1 MTDEPK
7 NTEKVKLYRK
17 RLTDFKQDEQNANA
31 GSPRGNAMLELSL
44 REYGAGRSLLA
55 DADDVLIGGN
65 KTQRQAEQAGMQ
77 EVIVVE
83 TEGEALIVHK
93 RRDLH
98 LDQDAKARELAYMDN
113 RAAEVNLAWDAN
125 QVAAD
130 IAAGVDL
137 SLMFYDDELD
147 KIAGEVLAEPEE
159 ETEEDV
165 FPEMELQ
172 PFEHYDYV
180 MLAFKDHFDWS
191 RALDL
196 LGLQKEGFT
205 VTKKQRKIGL
215 MRVIDGRKVLELCE
229 SLSPAVNE

>member
-1 MTDEPK
+1 M
-7 NTEKVKLYRK
+7 TEKTEAVKTYRK
-17 RLTDFKQDEQNANA
+17 RLADFKQDAENANA
-31 GSPRGNAMLELSL
+31 GSPRGNALLELSL

-65 KTQRQAEQAGMQ
+65 KTQRQAEQVGLQ

-83 TEGEALIVHK
+83 TEGDALIVHK

-98 LDQDAKARELAYMDN
+98 LDTDPKARELAYMDN
-113 RAAEVNLAWDAN
+113 RAGEVNLAWDAN

-130 IAAGVDL
+130 IATGVDL

-147 KIAGEVLAEPEE
+147 KIAGAAAEEPEE
-159 ETEEDV
+159 EDAEDV

-180 MLAFKDHFDWS
+180 MLVFRDHFDWS

-196 LGLQKEGFT
+196 FGLEKQGFT
-205 VTKKQRKIGL
+205 VTKKQRKVGL
-215 MRVIDGRKVLELCE
+215 VRVIDGRKVLELCE
-229 SLSPAVNE
+229 SLSPAVSG

>member
-1 MTDEPK
+1 MTEPD
-7 NTEKVKLYRK
+7 VKLYRK
-17 RLTDFKQDEQNANA
+17 KLADFKQDEANPNA
-31 GSPRGNAMLELSL
+31 GSPRGNALIELSL

-65 KTQRQAEQAGMQ
+65 KTQRQAEQVGMQ

-98 LDQDAKARELAYMDN
+98 LDKDAKARELAYMDN
-113 RAAEVNLAWDAN
+113 RAGEVNLTWDAN

-130 IAAGVDL
+130 IAAGLDL

-147 KIAGEVLAEPEE
+147 KIAGAALEEPGKEVADDE
-159 ETEEDV
+159 V

-180 MLAFKDHFDWS
+180 MLVFKDHFDWS

-196 LGLQKEGFT
+196 LGLRKEGFT
-205 VTKKQRKIGL
+205 VTKKQRKVGL
-215 MRVIDGRKVLELCE
+215 VRVIDGRKVLALCE
-229 SLSPAVNE
+229 SLSPAANG